1 MSRCVRHL
9 YKPLLSRG
17 YTTFKAS
24 FLVFLVSALLH
35 EYLVSVPLRMF
46 KYYAFLGM
54 LLQVNFLFNK
64 HKVQGADLNCD
75 ILKHSCIKTIRY
87 FDLQLRFFYV
97 IIIIFFKICIFFE
110 LKKWGK
116 MVGFLFSI
124 FFQKSLFWIN
134 KRYFFYKATKKGI
147 YGVEIVISIFH
158 PFFQHDFQL
167 F

>member
-1 MSRCVRHL
+1 MNFLKGVIKFQRFIKLLALKSWLVATLENNFENESHTKTSHFMKQMSTQILWHITWCDKNGMSRCVRHL

-64 HKVQGADLNCD
+64 HIVQGPDLNCD
-75 ILKHSCIKTIRY
+75 ILYTQK
-87 FDLQLRFFYV
+87 L
-97 IIIIFFKICIFFE
+97 
-110 LKKWGK
+110 GK
-116 MVGFLFSI
+116 LPTFSPIFSI
-124 FFQKSLFWIN
+124 
-134 KRYFFYKATKKGI
+134 
-147 YGVEIVISIFH
+147 
-158 PFFQHDFQL
+158 QHL
-167 F
+167 C